1 MFYGYL
7 YLNSR
12 QPFFAILPNTTM
24 ILREKVETAAHI
36 IQKGF
41 EDYRTQF
48 MQITRRA
55 KSRFERRNWHGIQ
68 YDSRERLELYKKV
81 LRDTMTELKRE
92 LDMSDRLL
100 WKLLKPAYYELVKAR
115 PDHELAETFYNS
127 LTRKIFTTQGVD
139 AGIEFV
145 STHDEP
151 GVNHNA
157 TDIVNVYE
165 LNKSSTYHII
175 KKIFDDYRFFVK
187 YDKPDYYIHVIS
199 NRIKEKLTEEFDS
212 FDFDR
217 IEMLKPVFYRNKGA
231 YIIGRI
237 IKDNRPIPF
246 ALALLNPFDTGIV
259 IDAVL
264 LSSNELSV
272 VFSFTRSYFLVDI
285 ENTSELMK
293 FLKSIMPSKRRSE
306 LYTSIG
312 CEKHGKTVL
321 YREINKHIEQS
332 YDNFVI
338 APGIRGMVM
347 DVFTLPTMNIVF
359 KIIKDKFEPPKN
371 ITRQGVMDKYRL
383 VFLHDR
389 VGRLADAQ
397 EFEYLCYDR
406 SRFDEKLLEE
416 LLRIAK
422 QSIAVEDDKVI
433 IKHCYIERKMV
444 PLNIYINEANEED
457 ATDAIIDF
465 GNAIKELAAANIF
478 PGDLL
483 LKNFGVTRHGRVV
496 FYDYDELCLVTDCNF
511 RRIPESLNH
520 DDEMSGEPWYSVG
533 ENDIFPEELKR
544 FIIAP
549 GKFRDILCE
558 NHGDL
563 FTVEFWLNMQQRQVK
578 GEIIDVYPY
587 RKVQR
592 IHKRVVGN

>member
-1 MFYGYL
+1 ML
-7 YLNSR
+7 
-12 QPFFAILPNTTM
+12 
-24 ILREKVETAAHI
+24 LREKVETAAHI
-36 IQKGF
+36 IRKGF
-41 EDYRTQF
+41 EDYRIKF
-48 MQITRRA
+48 MDITRRA

-68 YDSRERLELYKKV
+68 YDGRERLELYKKV
-81 LRDTMTELKRE
+81 LNATLAELKRE
-92 LDMSDRLL
+92 LQDDINDRLL
-100 WKLLKPAYYELVKAR
+100 WKLLKPAYYELVKNR
-115 PDHELAETFYNS
+115 SDSELAETFYNS
-127 LTRKIFTTQGVD
+127 FTRKTFTTQGVD
-139 AGIEFV
+139 EGIEFV
-145 STHDEP
+145 AMHEITGTLQVSETILNTYELKDKSTY
-151 GVNHNA
+151 
-157 TDIVNVYE
+157 DIVR
-165 LNKSSTYHII
+165 
-175 KKIFDDYRFFVK
+175 KILDDYRFFVK

-199 NRIKEKLTEEFDS
+199 NKIKERLTDEFGS

-237 IKDNRPIPF
+237 IRGNRTLPF

-264 LSSNELSV
+264 LTSNELSV
-272 VFSFTRSYFLVDI
+272 VFSFTRSYFLADI

-293 FLKSIMPSKRRSE
+293 FLKSIMPQKRRSE
-306 LYTSIG
+306 LYNSIG
-312 CEKHGKTVL
+312 CDKHGKTVL
-321 YREINKHIEQS
+321 YREINKHIAQS
-332 YDNFVI
+332 YDNFEI

-359 KIIKDKFEPPKN
+359 KIIKDKFDPPKN
-371 ITRQGVMDKYRL
+371 ITRQGVMDKYRI

-397 EFEYLCYDR
+397 EFEYLSYDR

-416 LLRIAK
+416 LLRIAS

-444 PLNIYINEANEED
+444 PLNIFIQEADEQD
-457 ATDAIIDF
+457 AAEAIIDY
-465 GNAIKELAAANIF
+465 GDAIKELAAANIF

-496 FYDYDELCLVTDCNF
+496 FYDYDELCFVTDCNF
-511 RRIPESLNH
+511 RRIPQALR
-520 DDEMSGEPWYSVG
+520 DEDEYAGEPWYSVG

-549 GKFRDILCE
+549 GKLHDIFCE
-558 NHGDL
+558 AHGDL
-563 FTVEFWLNMQQRQVK
+563 FTVEFWKNMQNRQEK

-592 IHKRVVGN
+592 IHKRVV

>member
-1 MFYGYL
+1 
-7 YLNSR
+7 
-12 QPFFAILPNTTM
+12 M

-41 EDYRTQF
+41 EDYRAKY
-48 MQITRRA
+48 MEITRRA

-68 YDSRERLELYKKV
+68 YDGRERLELYKKI
-81 LRDTMTELKRE
+81 LKATLADLKRE
-92 LDMSDRLL
+92 LQDDINDRLL
-100 WKLLKPAYYELVKAR
+100 WKLLKPAYYKLVKNR
-115 PDHELAETFYNS
+115 PDSELAETFYNS
-127 LTRKIFTTQGVD
+127 FTRKIFTTQGVD
-139 AGIEFV
+139 EGIEFV
-145 STHDEP
+145 TMHEITGTQPISETILNSYELMDKSTY
-151 GVNHNA
+151 
-157 TDIVNVYE
+157 DIVR
-165 LNKSSTYHII
+165 
-175 KKIFDDYRFFVK
+175 KILDDYRFFVK

-199 NRIKEKLTEEFDS
+199 NKIKEKLTDEFGS
-212 FDFDR
+212 FEFDR
-217 IEMLKPVFYRNKGA
+217 IEILKPVFYRNKGA

-237 IKDNRPIPF
+237 IRGNRTLPF

-272 VFSFTRSYFLVDI
+272 VFSFTRSYFLADI

-293 FLKSIMPSKRRSE
+293 FLKSIMPQKRRSE
-306 LYTSIG
+306 LYNSIG
-312 CEKHGKTVL
+312 CDKHGKTVL
-321 YREINKHIEQS
+321 YREINKHIAQS
-332 YDNFVI
+332 YDNFEI

-347 DVFTLPTMNIVF
+347 DVFTLPTMNIVV
-359 KIIKDKFEPPKN
+359 KIIKDKFDPPKN
-371 ITRQGVMDKYRL
+371 ITRQGVMDKYRI

-397 EFEYLCYDR
+397 EFEYLTYDR

-416 LLRIAK
+416 LLRIASL
-422 QSIAVEDDKVI
+422 SIAVEDDKVI
-433 IKHCYIERKMV
+433 VKHCYIERKMM
-444 PLNIYINEANEED
+444 PLNIFIQEAEEQ
-457 ATDAIIDF
+457 DAIEAVIDY

-496 FYDYDELCLVTDCNF
+496 FYDYDELCFVTDCNF
-511 RRIPESLNH
+511 RKIPEALREE
-520 DDEMSGEPWYSVG
+520 DEYAGEPWYSVG

-544 FIIAP
+544 FILAP
-549 GKFRDILCE
+549 GKLRDIFCE
-558 NHGDL
+558 THGDL
-563 FTVEFWLNMQQRQVK
+563 FTVDFWKNMQNRQEK

-592 IHKRVVGN
+592 IHKRVV

>member
-1 MFYGYL
+1 
-7 YLNSR
+7 
-12 QPFFAILPNTTM
+12 M

-41 EDYRTQF
+41 EDYRAKY
-48 MQITRRA
+48 MEITRRA

-81 LRDTMTELKRE
+81 LHATLAELNRE
-92 LDMSDRLL
+92 VDNEISDRLL
-100 WKLLKPAYYELVKAR
+100 WKLLKPAYYELVKTR
-115 PDHELAETFYNS
+115 PDYELAETFYNS
-127 LTRKIFTTQGVD
+127 FTRKIFTTQGVD

-145 STHDEP
+145 STIDDAASQHSNSES
-151 GVNHNA
+151 
-157 TDIVNVYE
+157 IVNTYLRGE
-165 LNKSSTYHII
+165 GSTFVII
-175 KKIFDDYRFFVK
+175 GKIFDDYRFFVK

-199 NRIKEKLTEEFDS
+199 NRIKEKLTEDFGS
-212 FDFDR
+212 FEFDR

-237 IKDNRPIPF
+237 IRGNRTLPF

-272 VFSFTRSYFLVDI
+272 VFSFTRSYFLADI
-285 ENTSELMK
+285 ENTSELMR
-293 FLKSIMPSKRRSE
+293 FFKSIMPQKRRSE
-306 LYTSIG
+306 LYNSIG
-312 CEKHGKTVL
+312 CDKHGKTVL
-321 YREINKHIEQS
+321 YREINKHITQS
-332 YDNFVI
+332 YDNFEI

-347 DVFTLPTMNIVF
+347 EVFTLPTMNIVF
-359 KIIKDKFEPPKN
+359 KIIKDKFDPPKN
-371 ITRQGVMDKYRL
+371 ITRQGVMDKYRI

-397 EFEYLCYDR
+397 EFEYLTYDR
-406 SRFDEKLLEE
+406 SRFNEDLLEE
-416 LLRIAK
+416 LLRIAT
-422 QSIAVEDDKVI
+422 QSIAVEEDKVI

-444 PLNIYINEANEED
+444 PLNIFIQEASEED
-457 ATDAIIDF
+457 AVDAIIDY

-496 FYDYDELCLVTDCNF
+496 FYDYDELCFVTDCNF
-511 RRIPESLNH
+511 RKIPETLR
-520 DDEMSGEPWYSVG
+520 DEDEYAGEPWYSVG

-549 GKFRDILCE
+549 GKLRDIFVE
-558 NHGDL
+558 AHGDL
-563 FTVEFWLNMQQRQVK
+563 FTVEFWQNMQNRQEK

-592 IHKRVVGN
+592 IHKRVV